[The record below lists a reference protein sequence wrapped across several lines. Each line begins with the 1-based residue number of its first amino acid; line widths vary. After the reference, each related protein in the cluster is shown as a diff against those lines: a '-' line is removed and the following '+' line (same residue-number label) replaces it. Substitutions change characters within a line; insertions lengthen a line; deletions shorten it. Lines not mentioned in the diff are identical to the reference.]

1 MNSLRKTWLKAKY
14 DPGTRI
20 RDMQVAKILFQE
32 VKWEGPSLKI
42 KQLSASPTP
51 YSKPLSG
58 MQVKPLRMECGV
70 NV

>member
-1 MNSLRKTWLKAKY
+1 
-14 DPGTRI
+14 
-20 RDMQVAKILFQE
+20 MQVAKILSQE

-42 KQLSASPTP
+42 KQLRASPTP

-58 MQVKPLRMECGV
+58 MQVKPLRMESDL